1 MSRGACLWYTPAHA
15 CGIRLR
21 MSVAYGHLRDTLR
34 QITPSP
40 VFLSVAALP
49 SADTLRP
56 ATVDMHR
63 RDRPHSPLVRDTPL
77 FNRDNRTDKS
87 REHKGR
93 VAILKEHL
101 DHLVKAR
108 DRDDVVY
115 WYLIQYPLHRSAYAS
130 LGRVCTLRKVPTI
143 RGCLGG
149 LALMA

>member
-1 MSRGACLWYTPAHA
+1 
-15 CGIRLR
+15 

-108 DRDDVVY
+108 LIWAYVVEKVCMYIYKHRHVCGDVRAV
-115 WYLIQYPLHRSAYAS
+115 A
-130 LGRVCTLRKVPTI
+130 RV
-143 RGCLGG
+143 
-149 LALMA
+149 